1 MPVDLANKP
10 MLPGRGTPA
19 PAQPFD
25 PSQLTDAKA
34 QIEYMVNTG
43 RMSPEDANAALK
55 PYGAKLDLQAANR
68 GRGPGG
74 RDYYQ
79 VTGNHSLLKEFVL
92 PASLMVGAGVGIN
105 VLANALAAGA
115 TTAGY
120 TAAAPNAVNAFTTTP
135 TLAGVGASGSVP
147 ASISGATGVGLGAA
161 PAVSAVPAAGA
172 TIGPGV
178 TFGSGAGGVSPAAV
192 NAAANT
198 GIGGAGIGSATAT
211 AGTGLPWWGKAL
223 IGFGSDAFKTF
234 MANRAS
240 GKANE
245 ELQKGIAQ
253 ATGVYKDE
261 LGPYMSLG
269 AGAAGSLGHLMG
281 ISPASG
287 GSAVGPM
294 QGPTAGAPGNLASIG
309 RQMPANTVATGI
321 AQPRNMVDPAGAMG
335 GGNLASVGTPQA
347 PQNAPAMTRSSFV
360 KMWHPASGEMGE
372 VPADRVEE
380 AKRLGAELYA

>member
-1 MPVDLANKP
+1 MPVDLTNKP
-10 MLPGRGTPA
+10 MLLGRGTPA
-19 PAQPFD
+19 PSQPFD

-34 QIEYMVNTG
+34 QIEYLVNTK
-43 RMSPEDANAALK
+43 RMSVGDANAVLK
-55 PYGAKLDLQAANR
+55 QYGAKLREVD
-68 GRGPGG
+68 GSPG
-74 RDYYQ
+74 YYN
-79 VTGNHSLLKEFVL
+79 VTGNHSILKEFVL

-115 TTAGY
+115 ATTGY
-120 TAAAPNAVNAFTTTP
+120 SAAAPNAVNAFTATP

-178 TFGSGAGGVSPAAV
+178 SFGASGAGVSPAAV

-198 GIGGAGIGSATAT
+198 GIGGAGIGSAAAT
-211 AGTGLPWWGKAL
+211 AGTGLPYWGKAL

-240 GKANE
+240 GKAND
-245 ELQKGIAQ
+245 ELQKGIQQ
-253 ATGVYKDE
+253 ATGVYKDV
-261 LGPYMSLG
+261 LGPYMNLG

-281 ISPASG
+281 ISPAAPG
-287 GSAVGPM
+287 GAVPSV
-294 QGPTAGAPGNLASIG
+294 PTAGGPGNLASIG
-309 RQMPANTVATGI
+309 RQMPAGAEAIGTA
-321 AQPRNMVDPAGAMG
+321 APRNMVDPAGAMG
-335 GGNLASVGTPQA
+335 GGGNLASVGSPQA

-360 KMWHPASGEMGE
+360 RMRAPDGEE
-372 VPADRVEE
+372 DDVPFQFVPDALRRGAVEIG
-380 AKRLGAELYA
+380 RG